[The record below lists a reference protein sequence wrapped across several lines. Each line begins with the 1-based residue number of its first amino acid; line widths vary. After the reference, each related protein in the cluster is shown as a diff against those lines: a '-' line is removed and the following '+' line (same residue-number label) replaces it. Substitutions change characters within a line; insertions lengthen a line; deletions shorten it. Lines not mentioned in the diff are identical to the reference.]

1 MNSSQAARSIS
12 PSSPRQQARAP
23 RGSRPGARLLAG
35 ATILAL
41 LACAGGCDRSSDA
54 QRALTAAQK
63 DLDVLVAGGG
73 SKSVRGVSRE
83 ELKGATADQLAQLT
97 DFFAV
102 EGSKAN
108 QELADRTR
116 ATLNAIVSNANKA
129 AGEGDSDPG
138 TTSAAKTILSRAK
151 VELAKL
157 DVAKAVDLSEDL
169 KQGAGQARELLVK
182 WREQSTLGE
191 SYAKASLSSEKTN
204 AQTRLNALSADIQG
218 ATKQRDALAAQQSEH
233 RKTGE
238 ASLAKAREL
247 RAKIPALRQGD
258 LTEVQRLAREQ
269 QIADLGRQ
277 ADKADQQA
285 SEANAQADELT
296 PQIADQ
302 ERLIASRT
310 NETALW
316 TKTLD
321 GLVARQR
328 DAAANATRARELAT
342 ESQRDFATL
351 LGSLRTTRDGSVA
364 ASESAEKNLRDALS
378 AAKAAGGTGRA
389 GGSSVAAIQQRLGAV
404 LLQRADTLG
413 TFNSVVAGAQALR
426 EGGFNA
432 EFTGD
437 ETTLGERIKSLRQQG
452 EESLQSLLGGASDTL
467 RARLGA
473 LGIKD
478 ASVGAPDA
486 PAPDAPKADAPK
498 GDAKGSSTTQ
508 AATDD
513 AAKIAAVREL
523 VVKAAGL
530 LSTDVQAYIA
540 LHRFS
545 TPDQAR
551 SFRDMMTFANAQL
564 RLDKTIRGKFNR
576 PAKDVLLATAPPP
589 MASGMAPMFKG
600 MDQAA
605 ASLAQIIK
613 DPSIATITLTSPT
626 AAKITVP
633 GSGSGDHFSDAGL
646 KDGQWL
652 LEPTPDALQ
661 GGAQMGPMLVAFTE
675 IFETIAGEIE
685 SGTLATEQA
694 VGGAFVQRV
703 MGAMMK
709 LQGDMDPNK

>member
-83 ELKGATADQLAQLT
+83 ELKSATADQLAQLT

-169 KQGAGQARELLVK
+169 KLGAGQARELLVK

-218 ATKQRDALAAQQSEH
+218 ATKQRDALAAQQSEY

-258 LTEVQRLAREQ
+258 LSEVQRLAREQ

-351 LGSLRTTRDGSVA
+351 LGSLRTTRDASVA

-478 ASVGAPDA
+478 ASGAGGSPGDA
-486 PAPDAPKADAPK
+486 PAPEAPKADAPK
-498 GDAKGSSTTQ
+498 GDTTTQ

-545 TPDQAR
+545 TPAQAR
-551 SFRDMMTFANAQL
+551 DFRDMMTFANAHM
-564 RLDKTIRGKFNR
+564 RLDKAIRDKFKR
-576 PAKDVLLATAPPP
+576 PAKDVLLSMAPPP

-605 ASLAQIIK
+605 ATLAQIIK
-613 DPSIATITLTSPT
+613 DPSVATITLTSPT